1 MDDML
6 HVMEW
11 HNGEKEFSPFT
22 DTEMARRQNELRDW
36 MGKNDVDASLFTSYH
51 CINYYSGWLYCY
63 FGRKYGMVIDQK
75 NATTISAGIDGGQ
88 PFRRSFGNNITY
100 TDWRRDNFYRAI
112 QQLTPGTKR
121 IGIEFDHVSL
131 EYRQLLQD
139 ALPGVEFVDVGQPA
153 MWMRTI
159 KSAEEIKLIK
169 EGARVA
175 DVGGA
180 AVAAAVKAGVP
191 EHEVAIAS
199 TNAMIREIANSFPFV
214 DLMDTWTWFQ
224 SGINTD
230 GAHNP
235 VTNKKVQSGE
245 ILSLNTFPMIFGYYT
260 ALERTLFCDHV
271 DDASLDIW
279 EKNVAV
285 HVRGIELIKPGARCM
300 DIAIELNEMYREW
313 DLLKY
318 RSFGYGHSFGV
329 LSHYYGREAGVELR
343 EDIDTELKP
352 GMVVSMEPMVMIPEG
367 QPGAGGYREHDI
379 LVISEDNIVE
389 NITGFPF
396 GPEYNVIKN

>member
-11 HNGEKEFSPFT
+11 HNGEKEFSPFS
-22 DTEMARRQNELRDW
+22 DNEMARRQNELRDW

-112 QQLTPGTKR
+112 QQLTPGAKR

-153 MWMRTI
+153 MWMRTS

-214 DLMDTWTWFQ
+214 ELMDTWTWFQ

-279 EKNVAV
+279 EKNVKV
-285 HVRGIELIKPGARCM
+285 HERGLELIKPGARCM

-343 EDIDTELKP
+343 EDIETELKP

-379 LVISEDNIVE
+379 LVIGEDNTVE

-396 GPEYNVIKN
+396 GPEHNVIKN

>member
-11 HNGEKEFSPFT
+11 HNGEKEFSPFS
-22 DTEMARRQNELRDW
+22 DGEMARRQNELRDW
-36 MGKNDVDASLFTSYH
+36 MSKNDVDASLFTSYH

-88 PFRRSFGNNITY
+88 PFRRSFGGNITY

-112 QQLTPGTKR
+112 QQLTPGAKR

-139 ALPGVEFVDVGQPA
+139 ALPGVEFVDVGQPS

-214 DLMDTWTWFQ
+214 ELMDTWTWFQ

-235 VTNKKVQSGE
+235 VTSRRIEAGD
-245 ILSLNTFPMIFGYYT
+245 ILSLNCFPMIAGYYT
-260 ALERTLFCDHV
+260 ALERTLFCGTV
-271 DDASLDIW
+271 SDAHQRYWDINLEVYHAGLD
-279 EKNVAV
+279 
-285 HVRGIELIKPGARCM
+285 LIRPGNRCC
-300 DIAIELNEMYREW
+300 DIAHSLNEIYARHGVLEN
-313 DLLKY
+313 
-318 RSFGYGHSFGV
+318 RTFGYGHSFGV
-329 LSHYYGREAGVELR
+329 LSHYYGREAGLELR
-343 EDIDTELKP
+343 EDVETVLEP
-352 GMVVSMEPMVMIPEG
+352 GMVVSMEPMIMIPEG

-379 LVISEDNIVE
+379 LIVTEAGAE
-389 NITGFPF
+389 NITGFPV
-396 GPEYNVIKN
+396 GPEKNVVG

>member
-11 HNGEKEFSPFT
+11 HNGEKEFSPFS
-22 DTEMARRQNELRDW
+22 DNEMARRQNELRDW

-112 QQLTPGTKR
+112 QQLTPGAKR
-121 IGIEFDHVSL
+121 MGIEFDHVSL

-214 DLMDTWTWFQ
+214 ELMDTWTWFQ

-279 EKNVAV
+279 EKNVKV
-285 HVRGIELIKPGARCM
+285 HERGLELIKPGARCM

-343 EDIDTELKP
+343 EDIETELKP

-379 LVISEDNIVE
+379 LVIGEDNTVE

-396 GPEYNVIKN
+396 GPEHNVIKN

>member
-11 HNGEKEFSPFT
+11 HNGEKEFSPFS
-22 DTEMARRQNELRDW
+22 DNEMARRQNELRDW

-112 QQLTPGTKR
+112 QQLTPGAKR

-153 MWMRTI
+153 MWMRPI

-214 DLMDTWTWFQ
+214 ELMDTWTWFQ

-279 EKNVAV
+279 EKNVKV
-285 HVRGIELIKPGARCM
+285 HERGLELIKPGARCM

-343 EDIDTELKP
+343 EDIETELKP

-379 LVISEDNIVE
+379 LVIGEDNTVE

-396 GPEYNVIKN
+396 GPEHNVIKN

>member
-11 HNGEKEFSPFT
+11 HNGEKEFSPFS
-22 DTEMARRQNELRDW
+22 DGEMARRQNELRDW
-36 MGKNDVDASLFTSYH
+36 MSKNDVDAALFTSYH

-88 PFRRSFGNNITY
+88 PFRRSFGGNITY

-112 QQLTPGTKR
+112 QQLTPGAKR

-139 ALPGVEFVDVGQPA
+139 AMPGVEFVDVGQPS

-214 DLMDTWTWFQ
+214 ELMDTWTWFQ

-285 HVRGIELIKPGARCM
+285 HERGLELIKPGARCM

-343 EDIDTELKP
+343 EDIETELKP

-379 LVISEDNIVE
+379 LVINDDNSVE

-396 GPEYNVIKN
+396 GPEHNVIKN